1 MSPTFRS
8 LTVRN
13 YRLYFGAAVI
23 SNIGTWMQ
31 RVAQDWL
38 VLQLT
43 GSASALGLTVALQF
57 LPFVLFGPWG
67 GIAADRYSKRR
78 LLTITQSTM
87 GTLALML
94 GVLVVTGAVQAW
106 HVYILAFL
114 LGTVT
119 AFDNPA
125 RQTFVSEIVGP
136 ERLPNAV
143 ALNSASF
150 NLARLAGPAIAGVL
164 IAAVGTGPVFLL
176 NALSF
181 VATLTALS
189 KMRSAELAPA
199 PPQPKGKG
207 QLAAAVR
214 YIARRPPLLLTV
226 VTVFFIGTFGLN
238 FQLTMALF
246 AKQVFDRGADSFGL
260 LSSALAIGTLAGA
273 LGAARRGRPRIRLVV
288 GAGVAFGALEVLC
301 GLMPSYWTFLAML
314 IPTGFAA
321 MTFITAANSTM
332 QLGATAAMRGRV
344 MAIYMMVFLGGTP
357 IGAPIIGV
365 LAQAVGPRWSLL
377 GGGSISLIATIV
389 IAYVIARRRGLA
401 VRPRARRP
409 YVALRPVADRLD
421 IASTG

>member
-43 GSASALGLTVALQF
+43 GSATALGLTVALQF

-87 GTLALML
+87 GTLAFML

-106 HVYILAFL
+106 HVYVLAFL

-199 PPQPKGKG
+199 PQPKGKG

-273 LGAARRGRPRIRLVV
+273 LAAARRGRPRIRLVV

-409 YVALRPVADRLD
+409 YVALRPVANRLD

>member
-8 LTVRN
+8 LTIRN

-57 LPFVLFGPWG
+57 LPFLLFGPWG
-67 GIAADRYSKRR
+67 GIVADRYPKRR
-78 LLTITQSTM
+78 LLAITQSTM
-87 GTLALML
+87 GTLALLL
-94 GVLVVTGAVQAW
+94 GVLVLTGGVQSW
-106 HVYILAFL
+106 HVYVLAFL

-125 RQTFVSEIVGP
+125 RQTFVSELVGP

-164 IAAVGTGPVFLL
+164 IAAVGTGPVFMI

-181 VATLTALS
+181 GATLTALG
-189 KMRSAELAPA
+189 KMRPAELAPA
-199 PPQPKGKG
+199 PRQPKGRG

-214 YIARRPPLLLTV
+214 YVARRPPLLLTV
-226 VTVFFIGTFGLN
+226 VTVFFVGTFGLN
-238 FQLTMALF
+238 FQMTMALF

-260 LSSALAIGTLAGA
+260 LSSALATGTLAGA
-273 LGAARRGRPRIRLVV
+273 LAAARRGRPRIRLVV
-288 GAGVAFGALEVLC
+288 GAGVAFGALEILC
-301 GLMPSYWTFLAML
+301 GLMPSYWTFLATL

-332 QLGATAAMRGRV
+332 QLGATATMRGRV
-344 MAIYMMVFLGGTP
+344 MAIYMVVFLGGTP
-357 IGAPIIGV
+357 IGAPIIGA

-389 IAYVIARRRGLA
+389 IAYLIARRMGLA
-401 VRPRARRP
+401 IRPRARRP
-409 YVALRPVADRLD
+409 YVAVGHVADRLD

>member
-8 LTVRN
+8 LRIRN

-38 VLQLT
+38 VLQLA

-57 LPFVLFGPWG
+57 LPFLLFGPWG
-67 GIAADRYSKRR
+67 GIAADRFSKRR
-78 LLTITQSTM
+78 LLAITQSTM

-106 HVYILAFL
+106 HVYVLALL

-136 ERLPNAV
+136 EQLPNAV

-164 IAAVGTGPVFLL
+164 IAAVGTGPVFML
-176 NALSF
+176 NAFSF
-181 VATLTALS
+181 GATLTALS
-189 KMRSAELAPA
+189 KMRSAELTPA
-199 PPQPKGKG
+199 PQQPKGKG

-238 FQLTMALF
+238 FQMTMALF
-246 AKQVFDRGADSFGL
+246 AKQVFERGADSFGL
-260 LSSALAIGTLAGA
+260 LSSALATGTLAGA
-273 LGAARRGRPRIRLVV
+273 LAAARRGRPRSRLLV
-288 GAGVAFGALEVLC
+288 GAGIAFGALEVLC
-301 GLMPSYWTFLAML
+301 GLMPSYWTFLVML

-357 IGAPIIGV
+357 VGAPSIGA

-377 GGGSISLIATIV
+377 GGGAISLTATMV
-389 IAYVIARRRGLA
+389 IAYVITRRLGLGIH
-401 VRPRARRP
+401 PRARRP

-421 IASTG
+421 MASTG

>member
-43 GSASALGLTVALQF
+43 GSASALGVTVALQF
-57 LPFVLFGPWG
+57 LPFLLFGPWG

-78 LLTITQSTM
+78 LLAITQSTM
-87 GTLALML
+87 GALALML

-106 HVYILAFL
+106 HVYVLAFL

-150 NLARLAGPAIAGVL
+150 NLARLAGPAMAGVL

-181 VATLTALS
+181 VATLTALG

-207 QLAAAVR
+207 QLTAAVR

-246 AKQVFDRGADSFGL
+246 AKQVFDRGADAFGL

-273 LGAARRGRPRIRLVV
+273 LAAARRGRPRIRLVV

-357 IGAPIIGV
+357 IGAPIIGA

-377 GGGSISLIATIV
+377 GGGSISLIATVV

-401 VRPRARRP
+401 IRPRARRP

>member
-8 LTVRN
+8 LAVRN
-13 YRLYFGAAVI
+13 YRLYFAAAVI

-43 GSASALGLTVALQF
+43 GSASALGVTVALQF
-57 LPFVLFGPWG
+57 LPFLLFGPWG
-67 GIAADRYSKRR
+67 GLVADRYAKRR
-78 LLTITQSTM
+78 LLAITQSSM
-87 GTLALML
+87 GALALTL
-94 GVLVVTGAVQAW
+94 GVLDVTGLVQTW
-106 HVYILAFL
+106 HVYVLAFL
-114 LGTVT
+114 LGTAT

-125 RQTFVSEIVGP
+125 RQTFVSELVGS

-181 VATLTALS
+181 GATLIALAR
-189 KMRSAELAPA
+189 MRPAELTPA
-199 PPQPKGKG
+199 PRQPRAKG
-207 QLAAAVR
+207 QLLEAVR
-214 YIARRPPLLLTV
+214 YIMRRPPLLLTV
-226 VTVFFIGTFGLN
+226 VIVFFVGTFGLN
-238 FQLTMALF
+238 FQMTMALF

-260 LSSALAIGTLAGA
+260 LSSALATGTLAGA
-273 LGAARRGRPRIRLVV
+273 LAAASRGRPRIRLVA
-288 GAGVAFGALEVLC
+288 GAAAGFGALEILC
-301 GLMPSYWTFLAML
+301 GMMPSYWTFLVAL

-332 QLGATAAMRGRV
+332 QLGATPAMRGRV

-357 IGAPIIGV
+357 VGAPIVGMV
-365 LAQAVGPRWSLL
+365 AQAFGPRWSLL
-377 GGGSISLIATIV
+377 GGGLISLTATVV
-389 IAYVIARRRGLA
+389 IAYLAARGQGLA
-401 VRPRARRP
+401 VRARARRP
-409 YVALRPVADRLD
+409 YVAVRSLGDRVD
-421 IASTG
+421 IVRTG

>member
-43 GSASALGLTVALQF
+43 GSASALGVTVALQF
-57 LPFVLFGPWG
+57 LPFLLFGPWG

-78 LLTITQSTM
+78 LLAITQSTM
-87 GTLALML
+87 GALALML

-106 HVYILAFL
+106 HVYVLAFL

-150 NLARLAGPAIAGVL
+150 NLARLAGPAMAGVL

-181 VATLTALS
+181 VATLTALG

-207 QLAAAVR
+207 QLTAAVR
-214 YIARRPPLLLTV
+214 YIARRPPLVLTV

-246 AKQVFDRGADSFGL
+246 AKQVFDRGADAFGL

-273 LGAARRGRPRIRLVV
+273 LAAARRGRPRIRLVV
-288 GAGVAFGALEVLC
+288 GGGVAFGALEVLC

-357 IGAPIIGV
+357 IGAPIIGA

-377 GGGSISLIATIV
+377 GGGSISLIATVV

-401 VRPRARRP
+401 IRPRARRP

>member
-8 LTVRN
+8 LTIRN

-43 GSASALGLTVALQF
+43 GSGSALGLTVALQF
-57 LPFVLFGPWG
+57 LPFLLFGPWG

-78 LLTITQSTM
+78 LLAITQSTM
-87 GTLALML
+87 GTLALTL

-106 HVYILAFL
+106 HVYVLAFL

-150 NLARLAGPAIAGVL
+150 NLARLAGPAAAGVL
-164 IAAVGTGPVFLL
+164 IAAVGTGPVFML
-176 NALSF
+176 NAFSF

-189 KMRSAELAPA
+189 KMRAAELAPA
-199 PPQPKGKG
+199 PQQPKGKG

-238 FQLTMALF
+238 FQMTMALF
-246 AKQVFDRGADSFGL
+246 AKQVFERGADAFGL

-273 LGAARRGRPRIRLVV
+273 LAAARRGRPRIRLVV
-288 GAGVAFGALEVLC
+288 GSGIAFGALEVVC

-357 IGAPIIGV
+357 VGAPIIGA

-377 GGGSISLIATIV
+377 GGGAISLAATMV
-389 IAYVIARRRGLA
+389 IAYVIARRRGLSI
-401 VRPRARRP
+401 RPRARRP
-409 YVALRPVADRLD
+409 YVTLRPVADRLD